1 VSPALLLAVAVLVA
15 PRPDGARRL
24 EHRKHLAGTG
34 YRGGPRLLWSVAAAV
49 AVASLVVLPLPVLL
63 AGAAVVV
70 TAGLRWQRSRRA
82 AACAREAQTL
92 QGALGILVG
101 ELRAGAHPVA
111 AFDAAAHEVDGPV
124 AVALGEVAARARL
137 GADVS
142 AGLRAVATS
151 SALPAHWQRLAVYW
165 QLALD
170 HGLAIAP
177 LMRAAERDVVAR
189 ERFSSRIRA
198 GMAGA
203 RTTAAVLSGLPALGI
218 VLGQL
223 IGAHPLRFLLGD
235 GAPVLT
241 VGVVLC
247 CVGLLWSDRII
258 ARAQR

>member
-1 VSPALLLAVAVLVA
+1 VSPALLLALAVLVA
-15 PRPDGARRL
+15 PPAGGARRL
-24 EHRKHLAGTG
+24 AYRKRL
-34 YRGGPRLLWSVAAAV
+34 GGFELRLLWPVAAV
-49 AVASLVVLPLPVLL
+49 ATLVALVVLPVPVML
-63 AGAAVVV
+63 AGSAVVG
-70 TAGLRWQRSRRA
+70 TAGLRWRRSRQA
-82 AACAREAQTL
+82 AQRAREAQTL

-101 ELRAGAHPVA
+101 ELRAGAHPVP
-111 AFDAAAHEVDGPV
+111 AFEAAAHEVDGPV
-124 AVALGEVAARARL
+124 AAALAEVAARARL

-142 AGLRAVATS
+142 AGLRAVAGS

-189 ERFSSRIRA
+189 ERFASRIRA

-203 RTTAAVLSGLPALGI
+203 RTTAAVLSGLPVLGI

-223 IGAHPLRFLLGD
+223 IGAHPVRFLLGD
-235 GAPVLT
+235 GAAVLA

-247 CVGLLWSDRII
+247 CLGLLWSDRII

>member
-1 VSPALLLAVAVLVA
+1 MSPALMLALAVLVA
-15 PRPDGARRL
+15 PQPGGLERL
-24 EHRKHLAGTG
+24 GHRKRLAPLRSGSG
-34 YRGGPRLLWSVAAAV
+34 SRMLGLPAAAV
-49 AVASLVVLPLPVLL
+49 AAVALVALPLPVTL
-63 AGAAVVV
+63 AGAALVG
-70 TAGLRWQRSRRA
+70 TAGLRWQRSRREA
-82 AACAREAQTL
+82 ARAREAQTL

-124 AVALGEVAARARL
+124 AAALGEVAARARL
-137 GADVS
+137 GADV
-142 AGLRAVATS
+142 AGGLRAVAGS

-223 IGAHPLRFLLGD
+223 IGAHPVRFLLGD
-235 GAPVLT
+235 GAAVLA

-247 CVGLLWSDRII
+247 CLGLLWSDRII

>member
-1 VSPALLLAVAVLVA
+1 MSPALILALAVLVA
-15 PRPDGARRL
+15 PGPGGLARLGRRKRLLGLGSRGA
-24 EHRKHLAGTG
+24 
-34 YRGGPRLLWSVAAAV
+34 PRLFCPAAAAIAVV
-49 AVASLVVLPLPVLL
+49 ALVVLPIPVML
-63 AGAAVVV
+63 AGAAVAM
-70 TAGLRWQRSRRA
+70 TAGLRWRRSRRE
-82 AACAREAQTL
+82 AACVREARTL

-111 AFDAAAHEVDGPV
+111 AFEAAAHEVDGPV
-124 AVALGEVAARARL
+124 ATALREVAARARL

-142 AGLRAVATS
+142 AGLRAVAAS

-203 RTTAAVLSGLPALGI
+203 RTTAAVLSGLPVLGI

-223 IGAHPLRFLLGD
+223 IGAHPVRFLLGD
-235 GAPVLT
+235 GAVVLA

-247 CVGLLWSDRII
+247 CLGLLWSDRII
-258 ARAQR
+258 AQAQR

>member
-1 VSPALLLAVAVLVA
+1 MLALAVLVA
-15 PRPDGARRL
+15 PQPGGFERL
-24 EHRKHLAGTG
+24 GHRKRLAPL
-34 YRGGPRLLWSVAAAV
+34 RSGGSSRLLWLPAAAV
-49 AVASLVVLPLPVLL
+49 AVVALVALPLPVAL
-63 AGAAVVV
+63 AGAALVG
-70 TAGLRWQRSRRA
+70 TAGLRWQRSRREVA
-82 AACAREAQTL
+82 RAREAQTL

-111 AFDAAAHEVDGPV
+111 AFDTAAHEVDGPV
-124 AVALGEVAARARL
+124 SAALGEVAARARL
-137 GADVS
+137 GADVA
-142 AGLRAVATS
+142 AGLRAVAGS

-223 IGAHPLRFLLGD
+223 IGAHPVRFLLGD
-235 GAPVLT
+235 GAGVLA

-247 CVGLLWSDRII
+247 CLGLLWSDRII

>member
-1 VSPALLLAVAVLVA
+1 MSPALLLALAVLVA
-15 PRPDGARRL
+15 PGPCGPTRL
-24 EHRKHLAGTG
+24 GHRKRLAESGS
-34 YRGGPRLLWSVAAAV
+34 RGRPRLLWSVAAVLAV
-49 AVASLVVLPLPVLL
+49 VALVVLPLPVLL
-63 AGAAVVV
+63 AGAAVVGTV
-70 TAGLRWQRSRRA
+70 GLRWRRSRQAAQRA
-82 AACAREAQTL
+82 EEAQTL

-111 AFDAAAHEVDGPV
+111 AFDAAANEVDGPV
-124 AVALGEVAARARL
+124 AVALAEVAARARL

-142 AGLRAVATS
+142 AGLRAVAAS

-189 ERFSSRIRA
+189 ERFTSRIRA

-223 IGAHPLRFLLGD
+223 IGAHPVRFLVGE
-235 GAPVLT
+235 GAAVLA

-247 CVGLLWSDRII
+247 CLGLLWSDRII
-258 ARAQR
+258 TRAQR

>member
-1 VSPALLLAVAVLVA
+1 MSPVLMLALALLVA
-15 PRPDGARRL
+15 PQPGGVSRL
-24 EHRKHLAGTG
+24 GHRNRLANIGF
-34 YRGGPRLLWSVAAAV
+34 RGGPRVLWLVGTAVAALA
-49 AVASLVVLPLPVLL
+49 LVLLPLLVTL

-70 TAGLRWQRSRRA
+70 TVGLRWRRSRQVA
-82 AACAREAQTL
+82 ARAREAQIL

-111 AFDAAAHEVDGPV
+111 AFDAAAGEADGPV
-124 AVALGEVAARARL
+124 AAALGEVAARARL
-137 GADVS
+137 GADVA
-142 AGLRAVATS
+142 AGLRAVAAS

-165 QLALD
+165 QLARD

-189 ERFSSRIRA
+189 ERFSSRIKSN
-198 GMAGA
+198 MAGA

-223 IGAHPLRFLLGD
+223 IGAHPVQFLLGD
-235 GAPVLT
+235 GAMVLV
-241 VGVVLC
+241 VGVMLC
-247 CVGLLWSDRII
+247 CLGLLWSDRII

>member
-1 VSPALLLAVAVLVA
+1 MSPVLMLALAVLVA
-15 PRPDGARRL
+15 PQPGGFERL
-24 EHRKHLAGTG
+24 GHRKRLAPL
-34 YRGGPRLLWSVAAAV
+34 RSGGSSRLLWLPAAAV
-49 AVASLVVLPLPVLL
+49 AVVALVALPLPVAL
-63 AGAAVVV
+63 AGAALVG
-70 TAGLRWQRSRRA
+70 TAGLRWQRSRREVA
-82 AACAREAQTL
+82 RAREAQTL

-111 AFDAAAHEVDGPV
+111 AFDTAAHEVDGPV
-124 AVALGEVAARARL
+124 SAALGEVAARARL
-137 GADVS
+137 GADVA
-142 AGLRAVATS
+142 AGLRAVAGS

-223 IGAHPLRFLLGD
+223 IGAHPVRFLLGD
-235 GAPVLT
+235 GAAVLA
-241 VGVVLC
+241 VGVMLC
-247 CVGLLWSDRII
+247 CLGLLWSDRII

>member
-1 VSPALLLAVAVLVA
+1 VTAALMLALAVLVA
-15 PRPDGARRL
+15 PGPDGLTRL
-24 EHRKHLAGTG
+24 GHRKQLVGLG
-34 YRGGPRLLWSVAAAV
+34 SRGGPRLLWSVAAAA
-49 AVASLVVLPLPVLL
+49 AVAALVVLPVPVTL
-63 AGAAVVV
+63 AGSAVVV
-70 TAGLRWQRSRRA
+70 TAGLRRRRSRQA
-82 AACAREAQTL
+82 AECVREARTL

-111 AFDAAAHEVDGPV
+111 AFEAAAHEVDGPV
-124 AVALGEVAARARL
+124 AAALGEVAARARL

-142 AGLRAVATS
+142 AGLRAVAGS

-203 RTTAAVLSGLPALGI
+203 RTTAAVLSGLPVLGI

-223 IGAHPLRFLLGD
+223 IGAHPVRYLLGD
-235 GAPVLT
+235 GALVLA
-241 VGVVLC
+241 VGVVFC
-247 CVGLLWSDRII
+247 CGGLLWSDRII

>member
-1 VSPALLLAVAVLVA
+1 VSAALILALAVLVA
-15 PRPDGARRL
+15 PGPGGLTRLGRRKRL
-24 EHRKHLAGTG
+24 VGLGS
-34 YRGGPRLLWSVAAAV
+34 RGGSWLLWSVSAAV
-49 AVASLVVLPLPVLL
+49 AVAALVVLPIPVTL
-63 AGAAVVV
+63 AGAAVVM
-70 TAGLRWQRSRRA
+70 TAGLRRRRSRRTA
-82 AACAREAQTL
+82 ECVREARTL

-101 ELRAGAHPVA
+101 ELRAGAHPVT
-111 AFDAAAHEVDGPV
+111 AFEAAAHEVDGPV
-124 AVALGEVAARARL
+124 AAALGEVAARARL

-142 AGLRAVATS
+142 AGLRAVAGS

-203 RTTAAVLSGLPALGI
+203 RTTAAVLSGLPALGT

-223 IGAHPLRFLLGD
+223 IGAHPVRFLLGD
-235 GAPVLT
+235 GAVVLA

-247 CVGLLWSDRII
+247 CCGLLWSDRII